1 MNESM
6 LKLSILEQSPISEGS
21 TPRQALEN
29 STRLAKAA
37 EGWGYRRIW
46 FAEHHDSEGLASVSP
61 EIMIAYVAAQTS
73 RIHVG
78 SGGVLLPHY
87 SPYKVAE
94 NFHLLENLHPGRI
107 DLGIGRAPG
116 GMPGATRA
124 LNDRGRRDLSDFPRK
139 VRDLIGFLTDHLPPD
154 HPLRT
159 VRATPQSD
167 KIPEIFLLGSSDGSA
182 GIAAQ
187 LGTPFMFA
195 HFINPYGG
203 IEVVRSYRSH
213 FQSSALYKVPKPAV
227 CIFAVC
233 AETDGEA
240 ERQASTLRY
249 WMIETAQGRS
259 APIPTIEHAEQF
271 DPSEQE
277 RKIIEE
283 NRGRMIVG
291 SPQKVKRELE
301 NLAAAYQTD
310 EVMIITNIHDFEA
323 KLRSFELIAQVMQ

>member
-1 MNESM
+1 M
-6 LKLSILEQSPISEGS
+6 LKLSILEQSPVSEGS

-29 STRLAKAA
+29 STRLAQAA
-37 EGWGYRRIW
+37 EKWGYRRIW
-46 FAEHHDSEGLASVSP
+46 FAEHHDSEGLASAAP
-61 EIMIAYVAAQTS
+61 EIMIAHVAAQTS

-116 GMPGATRA
+116 GMPGAAWA
-124 LNDRGRRDLSDFPRK
+124 LNDTARRDLKDFPRK
-139 VRDLIGFLTDHLPPD
+139 VRDLIGFLTNHLPPD

-159 VRATPQSD
+159 VRATPLSGN
-167 KIPEIFLLGSSDGSA
+167 IPEIFLLGSSDGSA
-182 GIAAQ
+182 GIAAE

-195 HFINPYGG
+195 HFINPQGG
-203 IEVVRSYRSH
+203 SEVVQSYRTH
-213 FQSSALYKVPKPAV
+213 FRSSALYPVPKSAV

-233 AETDGEA
+233 AQTDQEA
-240 ERQASTLRY
+240 KRQASTLRY
-249 WMIETAQGRS
+249 WMIKIAEGQS
-259 APIPTIEHAEQF
+259 ALIPSIRQAEQF
-271 DPSEQE
+271 NPSEWE
-277 RKIIEE
+277 RQMIEE
-283 NRGRMIVG
+283 NHGRMIVG
-291 SPQKVKRELE
+291 GPQKVKRELE

-323 KLRSFELIAQVMQ
+323 KLRSFELIAEVMQ